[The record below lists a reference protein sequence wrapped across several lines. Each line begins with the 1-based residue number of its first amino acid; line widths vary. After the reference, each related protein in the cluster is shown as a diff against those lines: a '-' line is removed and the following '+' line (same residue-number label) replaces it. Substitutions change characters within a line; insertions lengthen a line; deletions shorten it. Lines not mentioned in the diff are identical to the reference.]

1 MNALEFFAKIT
12 SYSGY
17 EDNGEEITI
26 LCPRGEDNAHTY
38 YHMTAEGNRYFYEYL
53 IVEP

>member
-26 LCPRGEDNAHTY
+26 LLPRGEDNEHTY
-38 YHMTAEGNRYFYEYL
+38 
-53 IVEP
+53 